1 MLSSKIDISQI
12 ITDHL
17 KTLRNDNVVSSAEN
31 DSVWK
36 DIPPSDRRT
45 FIYFPIIVG
54 CILGFS
60 YPLTRELINVYA
72 TMMSIFA
79 GFLFNLLVLCI
90 DRQKTIQERKNIPN
104 VVPDMIDKALKSL
117 SELFSNISFM
127 ILLSV
132 LILLLVLLV
141 FFIPVNVNNFCLTG
155 VQIGLS
161 WTVYS
166 LFIIFVLTLLMVL
179 KRTYIITQ
187 LFVF

>member
-1 MLSSKIDISQI
+1 MIV
-12 ITDHL
+12 TDHL
-17 KTLRNDNVVSSAEN
+17 KTLRNNNVIPSPEDRSI
-31 DSVWK
+31 WK
-36 DIPPSDRRT
+36 DIPSSDRLT
-45 FIYFPIIVG
+45 FIYFPIFAG

-60 YPLTRELINVYA
+60 YPLTRELVNLYA

-90 DRQKTIQERKNIPN
+90 DRQKTIQERKKMPN
-104 VVPDMIDKALKSL
+104 VAPDLVDRALKSL
-117 SELFSNISFM
+117 SELFSNISFQ

-132 LILLLVLLV
+132 LILLLVLIA
-141 FFIPVNVNNFCLTG
+141 FFIPECVNNVCL
-155 VQIGLS
+155 IGLKICLS

-166 LFIIFVLTLLMVL
+166 LFILFVLTLLMVL